1 MERIK
6 DSRNEKARER
16 AAKKR
21 KTTHSKHTLQDGT
34 SSNKLTTNNNSLP
47 STTNKHP
54 KSKDITKGKSPT
66 ISFSTLRINLPNIDI
81 LGVTI
86 KEKNG
91 KDKFVF
97 IETIDQNSP
106 MKGILIP
113 GDVFVS
119 LNEKVI
125 SHTVEYKNEFAASKN
140 KPRVLTIRRMLP

>member
-1 MERIK
+1 M
-6 DSRNEKARER
+6 
-16 AAKKR
+16 
-21 KTTHSKHTLQDGT
+21 
-34 SSNKLTTNNNSLP
+34 TTNNNSLP
-47 STTNKHP
+47 STKNKHP

-66 ISFSTLRINLPNIDI
+66 ISFSTLKINLPNIDI

-113 GDVFVS
+113 GDVFPS
-119 LNEKVI
+119 LKACVPL
-125 SHTVEYKNEFAASKN
+125 S
-140 KPRVLTIRRMLP
+140 